1 MYWNFDVYLVT
12 KQWAIFLIVSIA
24 IGVFLYLSAHRQGS
38 KKETSSAI
46 RRDHIQGGSKGV
58 SRKSPKRE

>member
-1 MYWNFDVYLVT
+1 MT

-24 IGVFLYLSAHRQGS
+24 IAVFLYVNGHRRT
-38 KKETSSAI
+38 KKESSSAI
-46 RRDHIQGGSKGV
+46 RHDHIQGGSKGT